1 MRRVLGLMICAGL
14 LVGAGCSK
22 SDDGGGSGG
31 GGGKSAIQAYC
42 DAVDDYAAK
51 VKDAGNDPAK
61 AQALATET
69 AELGKKLAA
78 LQAEKLSAAETK
90 ELTDCAASAAG

>member
-1 MRRVLGLMICAGL
+1 MRRVLGMMICAGL

-22 SDDGGGSGG
+22 SDGGGGSGG
-31 GGGKSAIQAYC
+31 NGAVQEYC

-51 VKDAGNDPAK
+51 VKEAGTDPAK
-61 AQALATET
+61 VQALATET
-69 AELGKKLAA
+69 TELGKKLAA
-78 LQAEKLSAAETK
+78 LQGGKLSAAETK